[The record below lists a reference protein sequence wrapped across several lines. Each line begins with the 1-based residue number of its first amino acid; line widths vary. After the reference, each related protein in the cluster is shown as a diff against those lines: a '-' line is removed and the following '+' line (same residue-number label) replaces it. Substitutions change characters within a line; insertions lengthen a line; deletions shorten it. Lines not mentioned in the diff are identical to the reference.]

1 MTETYADRI
10 QSYDLKISAQIEA
23 YETLGDLLAECEQ
36 KVKKTTLTWCHNNPE
51 LSKKLGMER
60 AEMAAAISPQEKCDY
75 LEVCFLRLKAK
86 IAERIMDASQ
96 AGLSGIQSILQYSG
110 GGR

>member
-1 MTETYADRI
+1 MADTYADRI

-23 YETLGDLLAECEQ
+23 YESLGDLLAECDQ

-60 AEMAAAISPQEKCDY
+60 AEMAAAISEQEKCDY

-96 AGLSGIQSILQYSG
+96 AGLSGIQSMLKYSG